1 MLNKDSFFNR
11 IIQGDSLEI
20 LPQIPESSIDL
31 VFSDPPYNLQL
42 KQDLWRPN
50 HTQVVAVNDDWDQF
64 DSFKHYDEFTRDWL
78 KEVRRVMKPTAT
90 IWVSG
95 TYHNIF
101 RVGAIM
107 QNMGF
112 WLLNTITWFRP
123 NAMPNFRGMRLK
135 NDVEFIIWA
144 KYSEESRYTFHH
156 HLVKRFNDFSPEKQ
170 LGCVWQINL
179 CGGPER
185 LRDGNGDKLH
195 PTQKPEELLERIIL
209 ASSKP
214 DEVVLDPFSGTGT
227 SAAVAKRLRRQYIAI
242 EAHESYYQAS
252 IERIHTVKPLPEDA
266 EIIQAVYHEKPPR
279 VAFKKLL
286 KAGYIEIGQ
295 KLYLDEPA
303 TEAIITRN
311 AKLQAG
317 NQIGSIHSLACH
329 LKDVPSI
336 NGWRHWF
343 YEAKDGSRYPID
355 MLRYEYKVAN
365 EQGVN

>member
-1 MLNKDSFFNR
+1 MTNDNSFFNR
-11 IIQGDSLEI
+11 IFLGDTLEI
-20 LPQIPESSIDL
+20 LPQLPENSVDL

-50 HTQVVAVNDDWDQF
+50 NTQVDAVKDEWDQF
-64 DSFKHYDEFTRDWL
+64 ESFKEYDDFTFAWL
-78 KEVRRVMKPTAT
+78 KAVRRVMKPTAT

-112 WLLNTITWFRP
+112 WLLNTVTWFRP
-123 NAMPNFRGMRLK
+123 NAMPNFRGTRLK

-144 KYSEESRYTFHH
+144 KYSETTRYTFNH
-156 HLVKRFNDFSPEKQ
+156 HLMKRFNDFSPEKQ

-179 CGGPER
+179 CGGAER
-185 LRDGNGDKLH
+185 LRDKNGDKLH
-195 PTQKPEELLERIIL
+195 PTQKPEELLERIVL
-209 ASSKP
+209 ASTLP

-227 SAAVAKRLRRQYIAI
+227 SAAVAKRLRRQYIAVEQYEPYY
-242 EAHESYYQAS
+242 EASL
-252 IERIHTVKPLPEDA
+252 ERLENIKPLSEEDDL
-266 EIIQAVYHEKPPR
+266 IRAVYHEKPPR

-286 KAGYIEIGQ
+286 KAGYVQVGQ

-303 TEAIITRN
+303 IEAVITKN
-311 AKLQAG
+311 AKLKVGQEVG
-317 NQIGSIHSLACH
+317 TIHGLACH
-329 LKDVPSI
+329 LKNVPST

-343 YEAKDGSRYPID
+343 YEAKDGARYPID
-355 MLRYEYKVAN
+355 MLRYEYVVASD
-365 EQGVN
+365 E